1 MVPAAFARLN
11 ASADAPANAIVLIT
25 LVSIG
30 GMLLGKGALIPIIN
44 MATICMTLILVLALI
59 VLLKLRRRAP
69 RSPGLAAPAALS
81 LIFSRIAARA

>member
-11 ASADAPANAIVLIT
+11 ASAHAPANAIVLIT

-44 MATICMTLILVLALI
+44 MAMHHTHT
-59 VLLKLRRRAP
+59 RARSHRAAEASPP
-69 RSPGLAAPAALS
+69 RSAFAGTCGTGGIEFDFQS
-81 LIFSRIAARA
+81 DCCTRVI